1 MKINFDGH
9 SQSFLICDSVVTDT
23 LLAGVDKSIY
33 EDYIRPKIQPYGI
46 EYLLQFSQLICGVH
60 LIDFINQVN
69 FMNED
74 KGELKE
80 SAHHQWDEE
89 AEPVRI
95 INLNDYQKSAGL
107 DNYRAEENKQIQ
119 QFDNTLKQSNR

>member
-1 MKINFDGH
+1 
-9 SQSFLICDSVVTDT
+9 
-23 LLAGVDKSIY
+23 
-33 EDYIRPKIQPYGI
+33 
-46 EYLLQFSQLICGVH
+46 
-60 LIDFINQVN
+60 
-69 FMNED
+69 MNED

-119 QFDNTLKQSNR
+119 